1 MATQGQRQNYN
12 WRPNTYDSITLT
24 RYSQEAKHWTTA
36 FKSANRPTPSFSST
50 MGTIGLVIE
59 LAFIILWFLL
69 SGTVSFLSWL
79 FRCEKRHQ
87 NKLERL
93 RKEKERLIDE
103 EEERYEKEVNRM
115 MDEAEEIII

>member
-1 MATQGQRQNYN
+1 MATQGERQNYN

-36 FKSANRPTPSFSST
+36 FKSANRPTSSFSDT

-59 LAFIILWFLL
+59 LVFIILWLVL
-69 SGTVSFLSWL
+69 TGVISFISWL
-79 FRCEKRHQ
+79 FNFEKRHQ

-93 RKEKERLIDE
+93 RKEEERLIDE
-103 EEERYEKEVNRM
+103 EEERYEKEVSRM
-115 MDEAEEIII
+115 MAEAEEIII